1 MSNLKERRMKELL
14 QAAYDIIGK
23 QEKSHYVLNV
33 LEQTTRYDDADC
45 DGSCLLDDIADVL
58 GIDRP

>member
-1 MSNLKERRMKELL
+1 MSNLMERRMKELL